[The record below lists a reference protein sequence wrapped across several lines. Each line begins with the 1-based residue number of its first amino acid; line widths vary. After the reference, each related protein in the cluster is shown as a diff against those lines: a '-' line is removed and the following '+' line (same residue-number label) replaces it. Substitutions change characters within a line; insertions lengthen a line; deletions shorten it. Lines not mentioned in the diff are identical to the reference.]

1 MLKTKNYDQESKK
14 TKQILHYVMCN
25 GNVYLMKMK
34 NKRGFYSLATER
46 IKYENIVLL
55 SMLSMPARLNIFL
68 FFYFKMDALRPPIGL

>member
-1 MLKTKNYDQESKK
+1 MF
-14 TKQILHYVMCN
+14 
-25 GNVYLMKMK
+25 YLMKMK